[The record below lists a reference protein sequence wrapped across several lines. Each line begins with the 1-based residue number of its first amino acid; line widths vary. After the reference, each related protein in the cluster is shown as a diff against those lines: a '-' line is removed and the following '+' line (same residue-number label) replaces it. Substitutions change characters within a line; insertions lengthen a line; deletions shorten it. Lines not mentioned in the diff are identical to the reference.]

1 MKSLYDLT
9 CRECAALITKR
20 YSTSFSMG
28 IRAFGKELRP
38 PIYAVYGF
46 VRLADEIVDSFHGY
60 PKEQLFRRFREET
73 AHAIS
78 ERISL
83 NPVIQAFQE
92 VVHTYGIEQE
102 LIDSFLDSMEMDLVR
117 DRHGEESFDAYIY
130 GSAEVVGLMC
140 LRVFVN
146 GDQQVYETLREA
158 ARSLG
163 AAFQKVNFLRDMQSD
178 FEERG
183 RIYFPNIEFSQ
194 FTEVEKRKIE
204 SEVEDDFRSALV
216 GIMSL
221 PGNSRFGVFLAY
233 RFYYN
238 LFLKIQRSSPEV
250 IQSNRIRISNLRKFV
265 LFCDTWIQS
274 QLRLI

>member
-9 CRECAALITKR
+9 CRECAALITRR

-28 IRAFGKELRP
+28 IRAFGKELRS

-60 PKEQLFRRFREET
+60 PKEQLLSRFREET

-102 LIDSFLDSMEMDLVR
+102 LIDSFLDSMEMDLIR
-117 DRHGEESFDAYIY
+117 DRHGEESFDEYIY

-146 GDQQVYETLREA
+146 GDQQAYEKLRES

-183 RIYFPNIEFSQ
+183 RIYFPGVDFGHFGESDKRHIE
-194 FTEVEKRKIE
+194 EAVAY
-204 SEVEDDFRSALV
+204 DFKSALT
-216 GIMSL
+216 GILAL
-221 PGNSRFGVFLAY
+221 PPNSRFGVYLAY

-238 LFLKIQRSSPEV
+238 LFLKIQKCSPQE
-250 IQSNRIRISNLRKFV
+250 IQSSRIRVSNLHKFV

-274 QLRLI
+274 RLRLI